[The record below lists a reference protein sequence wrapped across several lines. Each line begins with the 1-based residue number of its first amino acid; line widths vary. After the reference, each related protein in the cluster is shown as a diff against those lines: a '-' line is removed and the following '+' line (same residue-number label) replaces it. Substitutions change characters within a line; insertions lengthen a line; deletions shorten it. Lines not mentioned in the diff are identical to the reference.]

1 MTIFLYCIQS
11 WCIGTIMELEI
22 NGIFRES
29 CWRLSTI
36 EKNKEKK
43 KHLWSRESRSGILF
57 SGSRGRASCGELLF
71 RPAPACILHSKP
83 GRNPWKGCANIRGEQ
98 MARESGAR
106 RRRRRAEDVR
116 EGDQN
121 LEAVYVTT
129 TAGCCH
135 LFSSSP
141 TPVESSFIIQK
152 VNFEWVEGD
161 LFTEVNLEKC

>member
-1 MTIFLYCIQS
+1 
-11 WCIGTIMELEI
+11 
-22 NGIFRES
+22 
-29 CWRLSTI
+29 
-36 EKNKEKK
+36 
-43 KHLWSRESRSGILF
+43 
-57 SGSRGRASCGELLF
+57 
-71 RPAPACILHSKP
+71 
-83 GRNPWKGCANIRGEQ
+83 

-152 VNFEWVEGD
+152 VNFEWVEGE
-161 LFTEVNLEKC
+161 LFTEEIGKMLNFFYSKSRAESTATAIATAARP